1 MTALSHQQLPISCEY
16 DLISLRQAVRQ
27 QARAA
32 GLGPPQQ
39 ARFTAAVSEL
49 ARLLLHGVGE
59 ATFTIGV
66 AADGG
71 GRLALEVACAT
82 SSGRGAAISR
92 IYDSPS
98 LETARHL
105 VDDARLV
112 SAERGPQLSMRMWLS
127 SPRSTP

>member
-1 MTALSHQQLPISCEY
+1 MTTLGQQRLPVSSEY
-16 DLISLRQAVRQ
+16 DLISLRQAVRV

-49 ARLLLHGVGE
+49 ARVLLHGMGE

-66 AADGG
+66 AMDGG
-71 GRLALEVACAT
+71 GRQALEVSCAAA
-82 SSGRGAAISR
+82 SGRAATLSR
-92 IYDSPS
+92 LYDSPS
-98 LETARHL
+98 LDAARHL

-112 SAERGPQLSMRMWLS
+112 SAERGPQVSMRMWLS
-127 SPRSTP
+127 CTRSM